1 MRHRLADLIEYL
13 SVPAFVFSLTR
24 RRILAANALMIRNYG
39 PSFSEDFPLLLRGVK
54 SYSNKPVY
62 LNMSFRDSVPEMH
75 ACNENDASFVLMMFS
90 ESTGIVF
97 EMLRFKKSVF
107 RGEDK
112 EDASSNVQPFHFSYM
127 YNFVSGKWTYADG
140 GIFEKLGLHNGSSAP
155 FDWRSAIVQEDIP
168 LYDNTMAAVRQYGGN
183 HEIQYKIKNSSG
195 KIIPVQDYCSL
206 TCPDGKW
213 PVLVGSIVSAN
224 AEQRDYSTIER
235 QILTGRLVG
244 GMIHDFKNL
253 LGGIQNYI
261 EWTISLTDNEEI
273 IKALRKT
280 MSYTER
286 ATVLIA
292 GALKASSRPRET
304 KIQKILFGDIIRDSE
319 ELIRHMLPSSI
330 GIMIKIEDD
339 LPAVYGK
346 RSYLSDMLL
355 NLCVNA
361 RDAMKESGSF
371 LKIEASLKQKSED
384 GAPFQNFICLKVED
398 DGCGMSKAEQKEV
411 FNAFYSTKEN
421 GAGLGLWMVREAI
434 RAFDGHIELSSI
446 PGKGTSFEIFFPV
459 VERDLPDDL
468 IEEPAPAGVVEKIS
482 HDTFALTSPKTVLFV
497 EDDPL
502 IRGSVSNWLEAFGFD
517 LIVCSDGSDAWRV
530 FKEESERID
539 VVIQDLILPGRKG
552 DQLLVDFKG
561 LCPDIPVIIASAEPD
576 ENQMEQLMRKGA
588 AAILSKPFRME
599 ELVSIL
605 GSIIRKF

>member
-1 MRHRLADLIEYL
+1 
-13 SVPAFVFSLTR
+13 
-24 RRILAANALMIRNYG
+24 
-39 PSFSEDFPLLLRGVK
+39 
-54 SYSNKPVY
+54 
-62 LNMSFRDSVPEMH
+62 
-75 ACNENDASFVLMMFS
+75 
-90 ESTGIVF
+90 
-97 EMLRFKKSVF
+97 
-107 RGEDK
+107 
-112 EDASSNVQPFHFSYM
+112 
-127 YNFVSGKWTYADG
+127 
-140 GIFEKLGLHNGSSAP
+140 
-155 FDWRSAIVQEDIP
+155 
-168 LYDNTMAAVRQYGGN
+168 
-183 HEIQYKIKNSSG
+183 
-195 KIIPVQDYCSL
+195 
-206 TCPDGKW
+206 
-213 PVLVGSIVSAN
+213 
-224 AEQRDYSTIER
+224 
-235 QILTGRLVG
+235 
-244 GMIHDFKNL
+244 
-253 LGGIQNYI
+253 
-261 EWTISLTDNEEI
+261 
-273 IKALRKT
+273 

-304 KIQKILFGDIIRDSE
+304 KIQKILIGDIIRDSE
-319 ELIRHMLPSSI
+319 DLIRHMLPSSI
-330 GIMIKIEDD
+330 GIMIKIEDA

-361 RDAMKESGSF
+361 RDAMKENGTF

-398 DGCGMSKAEQKEV
+398 DGCGMSKAEQKEI

-446 PGKGTSFEIFFPV
+446 PGKGTSFKIFFPV
-459 VERDLPDDL
+459 AERDLPDDV
-468 IEEPAPAGVVEKIS
+468 IEEPAPSGVVEKIS

-530 FKEESERID
+530 FKEEKTRID

-605 GSIIRKF
+605 GSVIRKF

>member
-1 MRHRLADLIEYL
+1 MKHRLADLIEYL
-13 SVPAFVFSLTR
+13 SVPAFVFSLSKL
-24 RRILAANALMIRNYG
+24 RILASNALMIRNYG
-39 PSFSEDFPLLLRGVK
+39 PAFSEKFPVSFRGERP
-54 SYSNKPVY
+54 YSNRPVY
-62 LNMSFRDSVPEMH
+62 LKMLLRDAVPEI
-75 ACNENDASFVLMMFS
+75 CICKESDADFVLMMFS
-90 ESTGIVF
+90 RSTGIVF
-97 EMLRFKKSVF
+97 EMLHF
-107 RGEDK
+107 RKGFFPSGKDNST
-112 EDASSNVQPFHFSYM
+112 DTQPFHFSYM

-140 GIFEKLGLHNGSSAP
+140 GTFEKLGLVKGTSASL
-155 FDWRSAIVQEDIP
+155 DWRSVIVEDDIP

-183 HEIQYKIKNSSG
+183 HEIQYRIKNVSG
-195 KIIPVQDYCSL
+195 KIISVQDYCSL

-213 PVLVGSIVSAN
+213 PVLVGSIVSAVPS
-224 AEQRDYSTIER
+224 QIDFSTIER

-286 ATVLIA
+286 ATALIS

-304 KIQKILFGDIIRDSE
+304 KIQKIFVGDIIRDSE

-330 GIMIKIEDD
+330 SIMIKLEDE
-339 LPAVYGK
+339 LPAIYGK
-346 RSYLSDMLL
+346 RSFLNDMLL
-355 NLCVNA
+355 NLCVNC
-361 RDAMKESGSF
+361 RDAMKDKGTF
-371 LKIEASLKQKSED
+371 LKIEASQKQKSED
-384 GAPFQNFICLKVED
+384 GGTFQNFISLRVED
-398 DGCGMSKAEQKEV
+398 DGCGMSKADQKEV

-434 RAFDGHIELSSI
+434 RAFDGHIELASS
-446 PGKGTSFEIFFPV
+446 PGKGTIFEIFFPV
-459 VERDLPDDL
+459 IERDFPDEML
-468 IEEPAPAGVVEKIS
+468 EEIAPSGTIEKIS
-482 HDTFALTSPKTVLFV
+482 HDTFSLTSPKTVLFV

-502 IRGSVSNWLEAFGFD
+502 IRGSVANWLEAFGFN

-530 FKEESERID
+530 FREEKEKID

-552 DQLLVDFKG
+552 DQLLVDFKA
-561 LCPDIPVIIASAEPD
+561 LCPSIPVIIASAEPD
-576 ENQMEQLMRKGA
+576 ESQVEQLMKKGA
-588 AAILSKPFRME
+588 SAILSKPFRME

-605 GSIIRKF
+605 GSVIRN